1 MMRRMAATGLE
12 LRGAK
17 LMCTNCDSHGERIPI
32 NRPREYCAL
41 VEQLQ
46 RLIATGALR
55 LVRGT
60 CELDAVSGG
69 KPWPGA
75 WIEHVCEC
83 PLCGR
88 RFRLY
93 AETYHGS
100 GGAWEALEKRG
111 RSGSC

>member
-1 MMRRMAATGLE
+1 
-12 LRGAK
+12 
-17 LMCTNCDSHGERIPI
+17 MCTNCDSYGESIAI
-32 NRPREYCAL
+32 NRPREYFAL
-41 VEQLQ
+41 AEQLQ
-46 RLIATGALR
+46 HLVATGVLR

-60 CELDAVSGG
+60 CELEAIGRD
-69 KPWPGA
+69 KPWPGD

-100 GGAWEALEKRG
+100 GGAWEAEERRG
-111 RSGSC
+111 RRRFH